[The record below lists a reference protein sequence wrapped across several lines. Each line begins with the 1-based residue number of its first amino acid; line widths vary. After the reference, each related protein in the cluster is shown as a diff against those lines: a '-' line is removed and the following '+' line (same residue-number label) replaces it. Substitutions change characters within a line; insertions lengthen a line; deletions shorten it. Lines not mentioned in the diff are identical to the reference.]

1 MTGSGVPK
9 SKPSSH
15 LHASRH
21 VLAEDLGSGT
31 AAHPHLEIPE
41 RGQCSG
47 ATGHTKREI
56 DADYPC
62 LKSFFEEHSFT
73 QRFQPDSTILLHG
86 EPADA
91 IFRVSSGTVRCC
103 TIDPDG
109 TRQIFAFARDGEFV
123 GLSDV
128 EQWHYTA
135 EAVDFVILKAVPRI
149 TIEQAL
155 AVNIPLRQEYRRYL
169 AALLQ
174 QREHLLLFLTHSRAT
189 QRLFQFL
196 CEFASSRQTSG
207 YVSLPMSRRDIADHL
222 GLSVETVSRS
232 FSDLKNHSYIDLAN
246 TGKFMIRKGLNGS
259 EISGMVTSRKSAAA
273 GLLASPTNGLAPLPV
288 WASSAVEKMN

>member
-21 VLAEDLGSGT
+21 VLAVDFGT
-31 AAHPHLEIPE
+31 AMEAHPHLETPE
-41 RGQCSG
+41 RGQCAG

-62 LKSFFEEHSFT
+62 LKSLFEQHSFT

-91 IFRVSSGTVRCC
+91 IYRVSSGTVRCC

-155 AVNIPLRQEYRRYL
+155 AVNIPLRREYRRYL
-169 AALLQ
+169 TALLQ
-174 QREHLLLFLTHSRAT
+174 TREHLLLYLTHTRAT
-189 QRLFQFL
+189 ERLFQFL
-196 CEFASSRQTSG
+196 CEFARSRQTSG

-232 FSDLKNHSYIDLAN
+232 FSDLKHHRRIDLAN
-246 TGKFMIRKGLNGS
+246 TGKFKICRDLNGP
-259 EISGMVTSRKSAAA
+259 EINGLVASGKSAAA
-273 GLLASPTNGLAPLPV
+273 GLLASPRKRLAP
-288 WASSAVEKMN
+288 